1 MQHER
6 SRKSEWCSPQQPC
19 GHAPTPLVLLQTLD
33 ARLQRMEN
41 LAQTRSSMLSY
52 APTAPTT
59 GRRGSVV
66 DTRGSGNADAV
77 QSAHIV
83 AIRQELTGKPDLGVV
98 ESMLLSKA
106 DADVTKQVRK
116 CVCVWCGHR
125 VVDVVGGWRYS
136 SWTPRSRRW
145 RACCSSLP
153 TR

>member
-6 SRKSEWCSPQQPC
+6 SRESEWRSPQLPC
-19 GHAPTPLVLLQTLD
+19 GHAPNPLVLLQTLD

-59 GRRGSVV
+59 GRRGSII

-77 QSAHIV
+77 QSAHIA

-116 CVCVWCGHR
+116 CVCVCGAAT
-125 VVDVVGGWRYS
+125 VWLTWSVGGD
-136 SWTPRSRRW
+136 TPAGRQDRGIGGH
-145 RACCSSLP
+145 AV
-153 TR
+153 